1 MAKTKLEIPQFDN
14 INSLATDIL
23 KNARNSITV
32 DLRFFDLASSKLE
45 FVPFPGMKQSG
56 NRARID
62 PLAPEMIATDGERFY
77 YEPTYIIK
85 RYRYD
90 RQVIARDFLHS
101 LLHCIFRHMNN
112 PEKDATLWNLACDI
126 AVEQA
131 LNDFEVQHISISR
144 IAWQKPLIE
153 KMKADG
159 LDFFG
164 AEKIYAYL
172 RKSNITPEKLAELV
186 SAFEADSHDAWYKEE
201 IVIYVR
207 VEGDADGNDGSNVDS
222 GEADGDGNRDNSKG
236 NGKNADDDGD
246 GEGKDGNNGNRSGM
260 RYKGVTTRAVPKT
273 VLARDPEL
281 SRQWENISRSLAS
294 DLENF
299 SKEYG
304 SGAGNLC
311 ANLGEVNRERYD
323 YTAFLRRFSV
333 LGEAMKLNDDEF
345 DYIPYSYGLTNYKNM
360 PFIEPL
366 EYKDVKRIRDFVIA
380 IDTSGS
386 VYGDQVRRFL
396 QKTYNILKS
405 SESFFSR
412 VNIHLIQCDSEISEA
427 KKIDNLSELEE
438 YIANFKIKGGG
449 GTSFVPV
456 FDYINKKIAEH
467 EFTNLK
473 GMIYFTDGYGEFPS
487 KKPQFDA
494 AFVFVEDNPRNIP
507 DLPPWAIKIVL
518 SNSDV
523 EKL

>member
-1 MAKTKLEIPQFDN
+1 MGKTKLDIPQFDD
-14 INSLATDIL
+14 INGLATDIL
-23 KNARNSITV
+23 KNARNAINV
-32 DLRFFDLASSKLE
+32 DLRFFDLAISRLE
-45 FVPFPGMKQSG
+45 FVPFPGMKRVGDRDRTDS
-56 NRARID
+56 
-62 PLAPEMIATDGERFY
+62 LAPEMIATDGERLY
-77 YEPTYIIK
+77 YEPSYIIK

-101 LLHCIFRHMNN
+101 LLHCIFRHMNS
-112 PEKDATLWNLACDI
+112 PEKDAALWNLACDI

-131 LNDFEVQHISISR
+131 LNDFNAQHISVSR
-144 IAWQKPLIE
+144 VAWQKPHIE
-153 KMKADG
+153 KMKENG

-164 AEKIYAYL
+164 AERIYDYL
-172 RKSNITPEKLAELV
+172 RKSNLTSESLAELV
-186 SAFEADSHDAWYKEE
+186 SAFEADSHDAWYKDE
-201 IVIYVR
+201 IVVYIR
-207 VEGDADGNDGSNVDS
+207 V
-222 GEADGDGNRDNSKG
+222 DGDDEGTGGTGGDG
-236 NGKNADDDGD
+236 DDD
-246 GEGKDGNNGNRSGM
+246 NGTGTRYRGVAARSI
-260 RYKGVTTRAVPKT
+260 PKT

-281 SRQWENISRSLAS
+281 SRQWENISKSIAS

-304 SGAGNLC
+304 SDAGNLC
-311 ANLGEVNRERYD
+311 ASLGEVNREKYD

-345 DYIPYSYGLTNYKNM
+345 DYIPYTYGLINHKNM

-405 SESFFSR
+405 SESFFSK
-412 VNIHLIQCDSEISEA
+412 VNIHIIQCDASISDS
-427 KKIDNLSELEE
+427 KKIESLSELED
-438 YIANFKIKGGG
+438 YISALEIKGGG
-449 GTSFVPV
+449 GTSFIPV
-456 FDYINKKIAEH
+456 FEYIDRKIAER
-467 EFTNLK
+467 EFSSLK
-473 GMIYFTDGYGEFPS
+473 GMIYFTDGYGEFPR
-487 KKPQFDA
+487 KKPEYDA
-494 AFVFVEDNPRNIP
+494 AFVFVEDDPRNVP

-518 SNSDV
+518 SNSDI

>member
-1 MAKTKLEIPQFDN
+1 MSKTKLEIPQFDD
-14 INSLATDIL
+14 INSLAIDIL
-23 KNARNSITV
+23 RNARNSITV

-45 FVPFPGMKQSG
+45 FVPFPGTERRSG
-56 NRARID
+56 TSAPD
-62 PLAPEMIATDGERFY
+62 YPLAPDMIATDGQRFY

-90 RQVIARDFLHS
+90 RQIIARDFLHS
-101 LLHCIFRHMNN
+101 LLHCIFRHMNS

-131 LNDFEVQHISISR
+131 LNDLDAQHVSISR
-144 IAWQKPLIE
+144 VAWQKPLVE

-164 AEKIYAYL
+164 AERIYGYL
-172 RKSNITPEKLAELV
+172 RKSNLTADKLAELA
-186 SAFEADSHDAWYKEE
+186 SAFEADSHDVWYKDE
-201 IVIYVR
+201 ITIYVR
-207 VEGDADGNDGSNVDS
+207 VESDGEDGDIL
-222 GEADGDGNRDNSKG
+222 GEGAGESEDGNR
-236 NGKNADDDGD
+236 NGK
-246 GEGKDGNNGNRSGM
+246 KL
-260 RYKGVTTRAVPKT
+260 RYKGVAAKTIPKK

-281 SRQWENISRSLAS
+281 SRVWENVSKSLAS

-304 SGAGNLC
+304 KTAGNLC
-311 ANLGEVNRERYD
+311 TNLGEVNREKYD

-333 LGEAMKLNDDEF
+333 LGEVMKLNDDEF

-412 VNIHLIQCDSEISEA
+412 VNIHVLQCDTKISDA
-427 KKIDNLSELEE
+427 KKIESLSELED
-438 YIANFKIKGGG
+438 YIANLKIKGGG
-449 GTSFVPV
+449 GTSFVPI
-456 FDYINKKIAEH
+456 FSYIDKKIAEH

>member
-1 MAKTKLEIPQFDN
+1 MGNNMGKTKLELPQFDD
-14 INSLATDIL
+14 INGLATDIL

-45 FVPFPGMKQSG
+45 LVPFPGLSKSDK
-56 NRARID
+56 RSRID

-112 PEKDATLWNLACDI
+112 PEKDVTLWNLACDI

-159 LDFFG
+159 LEFFG
-164 AEKIYAYL
+164 AERIYDYL
-172 RKSNITPEKLAELV
+172 RKSNLTPEKLAELV

-201 IVIYVR
+201 IVVYVR
-207 VEGDADGNDGSNVDS
+207 VEKDDEGDDGEGNDGGKSS
-222 GEADGDGNRDNSKG
+222 GDGNGDNPEGNGKDAEGDGDGNG
-236 NGKNADDDGD
+236 GKS
-246 GEGKDGNNGNRSGM
+246 SGM
-260 RYKGVTTRAVPKT
+260 RYKGVTTRSVPKT

-281 SRQWENISRSLAS
+281 SRQWESISRSLAS

-311 ANLGEVNRERYD
+311 ASLGEVNRERYD

-345 DYIPYSYGLTNYKNM
+345 DYIPYTYGLINYKNM

-386 VYGDQVRRFL
+386 VYGDKVRRFL

-405 SESFFSR
+405 SENFFSK
-412 VNIHLIQCDSEISEA
+412 VNIHILQCDTRVADA
-427 KKIDNLSELEE
+427 KKIESLSELED
-438 YIANFKIKGGG
+438 YISAIEIKGGG
-449 GTSFVPV
+449 GTSFIPV
-456 FDYINKKIAEH
+456 FDYIDRKIAER
-467 EFTNLK
+467 ELTSLK
-473 GMIYFTDGYGEFPS
+473 GMIYFTDGYGDFPK
-487 KKPQFDA
+487 KKPEYDA
-494 AFVFVEDNPRNIP
+494 AFVFVEDNPRMIP

-518 SNSDV
+518 SNSDI